1 MPKLTT
7 IVVTVDGTPH
17 NFVPSQNSGETTSWL
32 INADTLGGGT
42 TAVYNRRNVTSNQTT
57 RKSALTF
64 TTPLESVCEQT
75 CSVQSRGS
83 ILFKLDAVS
92 SKDSTLEE
100 RTLAFE
106 LLQGLLDN
114 EDIKDAFI
122 NNGAFY
128 S

>member
-7 IVVTVDGTPH
+7 IVVTVDGAPH
-17 NFVPSQNSGETTSWL
+17 NFVPSQNTGESTSWM

-42 TAVYNRRNVTSNQTT
+42 IAVYNRRNVSSNQTT

-64 TTPLESVCEQT
+64 TTPLETVCEQT
-75 CSVQSRGS
+75 CSIQSRGS

-92 SKDSTLEE
+92 SKDSTLAE

-106 LLQGLLDN
+106 LLQGLLAD